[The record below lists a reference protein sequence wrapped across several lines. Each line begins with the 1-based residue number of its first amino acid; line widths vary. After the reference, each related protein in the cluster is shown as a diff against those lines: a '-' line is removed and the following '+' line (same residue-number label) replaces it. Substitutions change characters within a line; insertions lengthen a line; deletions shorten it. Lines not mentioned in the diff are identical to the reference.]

1 MNMSHDPIQ
10 TAKNMKQIDGEAT
23 PSDFMLSNTIW
34 SDPTDDDLINLQLYK
49 SELFWEN
56 MIHTL
61 TTNERIP
68 AKVWLEDRLCD
79 ELGVSEDTLYDYLD
93 KGMLLMTED
102 SEYQEI
108 EVSDEEVDE
117 FIADNPEIISVL
129 DDALFHTIVR
139 NDEISELEKMF
150 EAS

>member
-10 TAKNMKQIDGEAT
+10 TAKNMKQINGEAT
-23 PSDFMLSNTIW
+23 PSDFMLSNTVW
-34 SDPTDDDLINLQLYK
+34 SDPTDDDFINLQLYK

-93 KGMLLMTED
+93 KGMLLMTQD
-102 SEYQEI
+102 NEYEEI
-108 EVSDEEVDE
+108 EVTDEEVDE

-129 DDALFHTIVR
+129 DDALLSSIIRHE
-139 NDEISELEKMF
+139 EISELEQMF
-150 EAS
+150 EAQ

>member
-1 MNMSHDPIQ
+1 MVSRR
-10 TAKNMKQIDGEAT
+10 
-23 PSDFMLSNTIW
+23 STIW

-79 ELGVSEDTLYDYLD
+79 ELGVSEETLYDYLD
-93 KGMLLMTED
+93 KGMLLMTQD
-102 SEYQEI
+102 SEYEEI
-108 EVSDEEVDE
+108 EVTDEEVDE

-129 DDALFHTIVR
+129 DDALLSSIIRHE
-139 NDEISELEKMF
+139 EISELEQMF
-150 EAS
+150 EA

>member
-10 TAKNMKQIDGEAT
+10 TAKNMKQINGEAT

-34 SDPTDDDLINLQLYK
+34 LDPTDDDLINLQLYK

-79 ELGVSEDTLYDYLD
+79 ELGVSEETLYDYLD
-93 KGMLLMTED
+93 KGMLLMTQD
-102 SEYQEI
+102 SEYEEI

-129 DDALFHTIVR
+129 DDALLSSIIRHE
-139 NDEISELEKMF
+139 EISELEQMF
-150 EAS
+150 EAQ

>member
-1 MNMSHDPIQ
+1 
-10 TAKNMKQIDGEAT
+10 MKQINGEAT
-23 PSDFMLSNTIW
+23 PSDFMLGNTIW

-93 KGMLLMTED
+93 KGMLLMTQD
-102 SEYQEI
+102 SEYEEI
-108 EVSDEEVDE
+108 EVTDEEVDE

-129 DDALFHTIVR
+129 DDALLSSIIRHE
-139 NDEISELEKMF
+139 EISELEQMF
-150 EAS
+150 EA

>member
-10 TAKNMKQIDGEAT
+10 TAKNMKQINGEAT

-34 SDPTDDDLINLQLYK
+34 LDPTDDDLINLQLYK

-79 ELGVSEDTLYDYLD
+79 ELGVSEETLYDYLD
-93 KGMLLMTED
+93 KGMLLMTQD
-102 SEYQEI
+102 SEYEEI

-129 DDALFHTIVR
+129 DDALLSSIIRHE
-139 NDEISELEKMF
+139 EISELEQMF
-150 EAS
+150 EA

>member
-1 MNMSHDPIQ
+1 
-10 TAKNMKQIDGEAT
+10 
-23 PSDFMLSNTIW
+23 
-34 SDPTDDDLINLQLYK
+34 
-49 SELFWEN
+49 

-93 KGMLLMTED
+93 KGMLLMTQD
-102 SEYQEI
+102 SEYEEI
-108 EVSDEEVDE
+108 EVTDEEVDE

-129 DDALFHTIVR
+129 DDALLSSIIRHE
-139 NDEISELEKMF
+139 EIYELEQMF
-150 EAS
+150 EAQ

>member
-10 TAKNMKQIDGEAT
+10 TAKDMKQINGEAT

-34 SDPTDDDLINLQLYK
+34 LDPTDDDLINLQLYK

-79 ELGVSEDTLYDYLD
+79 ELGVSEETLYDYLD
-93 KGMLLMTED
+93 KGMLLMTQD
-102 SEYQEI
+102 SEYEEI

-129 DDALFHTIVR
+129 DDALLSSIIRHE
-139 NDEISELEKMF
+139 EISELEQMF
-150 EAS
+150 EAQ